1 MSMLKLP
8 PTQLDRFAD
17 NVCFHLRRAQ
27 EAALQRAVE
36 ALADTGLL
44 PIHAEVLAF
53 IHDNPGTI
61 PSVIADVLGR
71 DRSSI
76 TGILRT
82 LFDHGLI
89 DRGRTIR
96 DRRASVLTMTPRG
109 ETALQR
115 LLDRTEAS
123 EAVLDRIL
131 GPDKPAFL
139 DQLHR
144 IVAAL
149 TERDRSNDAGD
160 DL

>member
-1 MSMLKLP
+1 MLKLP
-8 PTQLDRFAD
+8 PTQLGRFND
-17 NVCFHLRRAQ
+17 NLCFNLRRAQ
-27 EAALQRAVE
+27 EAALQRAI
-36 ALADTGLL
+36 ATLADTGLL

-53 IHDNPGTI
+53 INDNPGTI
-61 PSVIADVLGR
+61 PSVIADALGR

-82 LFDHGLI
+82 LFDQGLI
-89 DRGRTIR
+89 DRARTIR
-96 DRRASVLTMTPRG
+96 DRRAAVLTISPPG
-109 ETALQR
+109 ESVLQR
-115 LLDRTEAS
+115 LEQCAATS
-123 EAVLDRIL
+123 EAMLDRIL

-149 TERDRSNDAGD
+149 TEGDRSNDRGD